1 MTANFDDSSVSL
13 LVRCRNCS
21 RSVMCSHWTISATGP
36 VSDRIVRQASVR
48 MRKLV
53 KNGAM
58 TSTSRTFFQRPAFWA
73 M

>member
-1 MTANFDDSSVSL
+1 MQRLDDRV
-13 LVRCRNCS
+13 
-21 RSVMCSHWTISATGP
+21 TGP

-53 KNGAM
+53 KNGAT
-58 TSTSRTFFQRPAFWA
+58 TSTSMTFFQRPAFWA

>member
-1 MTANFDDSSVSL
+1 MPSRCAHSVTNQSSE
-13 LVRCRNCS
+13 
-21 RSVMCSHWTISATGP
+21 
-36 VSDRIVRQASVR
+36 RIVRQASVR

-58 TSTSRTFFQRPAFWA
+58 TSTSMRFLWRPAFWA

>member
-21 RSVMCSHWTISATGP
+21 RSVMCSTWKMCVTGP

-48 MRKLV
+48 IRKLV
-53 KNGAM
+53 KNGAT
-58 TSTSRTFFQRPAFWA
+58 TSTSMTFFQRPAFWA